1 MRRNLLLLLALAGNL
16 SSVWGCAMLSFLGT
30 DERGRE
36 LGRTYFVGG
45 AGSVG
50 NVVGTID
57 VPKGLRD
64 ARYRGSIEVFGWQSA
79 LGGTLRDM
87 LDRGRNEAE
96 ARRLAERIENY
107 LDQYPG
113 RRVNIIALSA
123 GTGIATWALESLAP
137 KYHVGSVVFLGSAMS
152 REYDLGPALRAI
164 NGHLYV
170 FCSERDPLLKY
181 GVLLT
186 GSVDR
191 EFTGAAGLHGF
202 ELPSGA
208 SEQTRRAYADKLRL
222 CPYKAEYADFGYNGG
237 HTDSTSPKFIAKVVY
252 PLLNEK
258 L

>member
-1 MRRNLLLLLALAGNL
+1 MLVLAASL
-16 SSVWGCAMLSFLGT
+16 SCLSGCAALSLLGT
-30 DERGRE
+30 DEHGRE

-57 VPKGLRD
+57 VPKGLRA

-96 ARRLAERIENY
+96 ARRLAERIERY

-123 GTGIATWALESLAP
+123 GTGIAAWALESLAP
-137 KYHVGSVVFLGSAMS
+137 KYHVGSVAFLGSALS
-152 REYDLGPALRAI
+152 REYDLGPALRRI
-164 NGHLYV
+164 DGHLYV
-170 FCSERDPLLKY
+170 FYSERDPLLKY
-181 GVLLT
+181 GLLLT

-191 EFTGAAGLHGF
+191 ESTGAAGLYGF

-208 SEQTRRAYADKLRL
+208 NEKTRRAYADKLRL
-222 CPYKAEYADFGYNGG
+222 RPYKPEYGNYGYYGG

>member
-1 MRRNLLLLLALAGNL
+1 MKGRLLSIL
-16 SSVWGCAMLSFLGT
+16 SLVGILNTLSGCAALSYLGT
-30 DERGRE
+30 DEHGRE

-57 VPKGLRD
+57 VPKGLR
-64 ARYRGSIEVFGWQSA
+64 AAKYRGSIEVFGWQSA

-107 LDQYPG
+107 LDKYPG

-137 KYHVGSVVFLGSAMS
+137 KYHIGSVVFLGSAMS
-152 REYDLGPALRAI
+152 REYDLGPALRPI

-170 FCSERDPLLKY
+170 FYSERDPLLKY
-181 GVLLT
+181 GVALT

-202 ELPSGA
+202 ELPARA

-222 CPYKAEYADFGYNGG
+222 CPYKQDYADYGYHGG